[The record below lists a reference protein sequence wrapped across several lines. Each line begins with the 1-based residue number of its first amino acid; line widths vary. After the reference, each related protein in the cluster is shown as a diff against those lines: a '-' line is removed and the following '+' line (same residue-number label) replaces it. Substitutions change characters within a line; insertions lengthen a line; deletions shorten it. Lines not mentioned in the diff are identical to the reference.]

1 MQTTDFLDAVMA
13 QYGLKNESELARK
26 LGVSTGAIGN
36 YRAKRSFL
44 SDEMALKVAH
54 LLDVE
59 PLIILACVNAERNL
73 KSGAPEVFDFWANL
87 AESQINKSVKM
98 SVVHA

>member
-13 QYGLKNESELARK
+13 QYGLNNDSELSRK
-26 LGVSTGAIGN
+26 LGVSSGAIGN
-36 YRAKRSFL
+36 YRAKRSYL

-59 PLIILACVNAERNL
+59 PLTVLACVNAERNL
-73 KSGAPEVFDFWANL
+73 KSGSADVFDFWANL
-87 AESQINKSVKM
+87 AQSQMNKSAKM
-98 SVVHA
+98 SVLHA